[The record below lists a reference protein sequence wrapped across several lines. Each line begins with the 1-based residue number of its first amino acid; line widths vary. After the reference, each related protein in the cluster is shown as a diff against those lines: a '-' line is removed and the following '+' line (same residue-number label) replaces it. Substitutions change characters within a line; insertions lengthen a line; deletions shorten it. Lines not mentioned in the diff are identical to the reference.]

1 MRPRGLGTIGL
12 ALTACTAIG
21 CGKGEKPLAPS
32 FDALAARACACE
44 DGACAT
50 PLLAEFD
57 ALKARGKQRTR
68 ASQQDHDA
76 YDRLQS
82 CVWPLRALLTPPTL
96 TASLKS
102 MTIRGGILDFEASY
116 PDSAPPS
123 ARYDLT
129 LELPAAGC
137 TVTLDDATRQA
148 SAGGSK
154 GNTHLY
160 TVSLDLHGCRAGA
173 YGSLPFTLT
182 LRGHGRKGV
191 LARLE
196 AAVTGD
202 AATIADPWGPKP
214 DLSRL
219 RTELAALAPLARAG
233 AALGACPD
241 GLRGRVEGVDVGDL
255 ETWGGAS
262 KSTAIGWLRSGSL
275 LTLGALWDRGE
286 GATSTGAD
294 DDAARFLGEL
304 VLVYVPDERRLPVLG
319 DKGFEAGRWTGHAV
333 LVDRKAGKALCATAL
348 TVTSS
353 PEVSYTRTRNKNG
366 NWSDDAHAAVRKDF
380 MGNFAGAIA
389 AALKAVAPS
398 LLPPDQP

>member
-1 MRPRGLGTIGL
+1 MAPGGLGTLGL
-12 ALTACTAIG
+12 ALAACTVLG
-21 CGKGEKPLAPS
+21 CGKGDKPLAPS
-32 FDALAARACACE
+32 FDALAVRACACE
-44 DGACAT
+44 DSACAT

-68 ASQQDHDA
+68 ASQQDYDA
-76 YDRLQS
+76 YDRLQA
-82 CVWPLRALLTPPTL
+82 CVWPLRALLSPPTL
-96 TASLKS
+96 TATLKS

-116 PDSAPPS
+116 PDTAPSS

-137 TVTLDDATRQA
+137 TASVDDATRQA
-148 SAGGSK
+148 SQGGSR
-154 GNTHLY
+154 GNSDVY
-160 TVSLDLHGCRAGA
+160 TVSVDLHGCRAGA

-191 LARLE
+191 LARLQ
-196 AAVTGD
+196 AAVAGD
-202 AATIADPWGPKP
+202 DATIADPWGPRP
-214 DLSRL
+214 DLPRL
-219 RTELAALAPLARAG
+219 RADLAALAPLARAG
-233 AALGACPD
+233 ATLGVCPD
-241 GLRGRVEGVDVGDL
+241 GLRGRVEGIDVGDL
-255 ETWGGAS
+255 ESWGGAS

-275 LTLGALWDRGE
+275 LALGALWDRGE

-294 DDAARFLGEL
+294 DDAGRFLGEL

-319 DKGFEAGRWTGHAV
+319 DKGFEAGLWTGHAV

-366 NWSDDAHAAVRKDF
+366 TWSDDAHAAVRKDF
-380 MGNFAGAIA
+380 TGNFARAIA
-389 AALKAVAPS
+389 TALKTIAPN